1 MNDLII
7 SDVLG
12 RVIRRWWILV
22 LLMIGGGLLGILST
36 RIQKPIFE
44 SQSSITTSIDFAYAG
59 RLTEDDED
67 YLMET
72 VGDVIESER
81 VLTFMRENAGLENI
95 IVDAETIRT
104 KFTKARQGYRWEL
117 TVRDE
122 NPEIAQHL
130 TQLWTDAA
138 DLELKALREFSLDA
152 LRYQTSQ
159 LAVENCFSQLVVLA
173 PASGNCAADDVSKI
187 RSLFEENAVGEEV
200 PSLTEAVLLS
210 KISTEVTDNAYL
222 PSNPVVFKQNINT
235 LFGVV
240 AGLVV
245 GLAGFM
251 FWKPK

>member
-1 MNDLII
+1 MDDLII

-12 RVIRRWWILV
+12 RVMRRWWILV
-22 LLMIGGGLLGILST
+22 LLMIGGGLLGILFT
-36 RIQKPIFE
+36 RIQKPIYE
-44 SQSSITTSIDFAYAG
+44 SQSSITTSIDFAYSG

-81 VLTFMRENAGLENI
+81 VMTLMRENAGLENI

-122 NPEIAQHL
+122 NPEIAQRL

-138 DLELKALREFSLDA
+138 DIELKALREFSLDA
-152 LRYQTSQ
+152 LHFQTSQ

-173 PASGNCAADDVSKI
+173 PASGNCASDDVSTI
-187 RSLFEENAVGEEV
+187 RSVFEENAVGENA
-200 PSLTEAVLLS
+200 PSLTESVLLS
-210 KISTEVTDNAYL
+210 KISTEVTDSAYL
-222 PSNPVVFKQNINT
+222 PANPVIFKQNINT
-235 LFGVV
+235 LVGVA
-240 AGLVV
+240 AGLLV